1 MIYKDFLAL
10 ISIHVR
16 ASSHKVRVTRIFA
29 PRRADNEQSSGITE
43 GRKATSRELPQSKRS
58 TTPKRRTGTPQGA
71 NKQVCRARTSAPQ
84 APTNCPTDP
93 TQDQAQPRAAPHT
106 ARGPDTPRT
115 APKSKATGTRQ
126 SGPAPPDRQRAN
138 RARKTGEREQG
149 RRQEHPGVEDTQQ
162 PSQQQ
167 PGRVGDR
174 EQPAPG
180 ETGPDHPT
188 RKAQA
193 GEEPREGRD
202 EEGRGSVALEIRRG
216 ERVGG
221 LGAFNQIELLA
232 EPNERSVNCLLYTS
246 PSPRDS

>member
-1 MIYKDFLAL
+1 
-10 ISIHVR
+10 
-16 ASSHKVRVTRIFA
+16 
-29 PRRADNEQSSGITE
+29 
-43 GRKATSRELPQSKRS
+43 
-58 TTPKRRTGTPQGA
+58 
-71 NKQVCRARTSAPQ
+71 
-84 APTNCPTDP
+84 
-93 TQDQAQPRAAPHT
+93 
-106 ARGPDTPRT
+106 
-115 APKSKATGTRQ
+115 
-126 SGPAPPDRQRAN
+126 
-138 RARKTGEREQG
+138 
-149 RRQEHPGVEDTQQ
+149 VEDTQQ

-232 EPNERSVNCLLYTS
+232 EPNERSVNLLLESEPNQVRVSQFLHAKAGKPCTTVVLDRILKPYT
-246 PSPRDS
+246 